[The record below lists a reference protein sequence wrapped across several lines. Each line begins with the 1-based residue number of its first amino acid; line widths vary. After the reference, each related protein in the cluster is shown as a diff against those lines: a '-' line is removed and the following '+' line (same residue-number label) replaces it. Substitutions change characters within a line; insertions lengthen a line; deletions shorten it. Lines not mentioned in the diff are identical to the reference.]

1 MGHKVY
7 MMMGGW
13 VMAMALMVQPAQ
25 AQEKPATL
33 EDRLHFMEEKVQ
45 SMEGLL
51 GISLSGFVD
60 VYYNYA
66 FEDPAQAPLAEL
78 PIRAFDAEA
87 NEFSLS
93 LAELVIHK
101 APSPAG
107 FRIDLN
113 YGPTADLT
121 HAFEPSGTPE
131 IQKHI
136 QQAFVTYV
144 APLGK
149 GLTIDAG
156 KFVTHMGLEVIESKD
171 NWNYS
176 RGLLFT
182 WAIPFYHAGIRASY
196 PVADGVTF
204 TLLGVNGWN
213 NVDEN
218 FDGKSL
224 GAQLI
229 VTAIPKVT
237 FVQNAIWG
245 SEAGANMQ
253 RHVYDTIII
262 LNATD
267 KLSFALNFDIGMD
280 DTPGITAG
288 DSSWYGLAGYGRL
301 AVTDTAAISVRG
313 EWFKDTDGFATG
325 FLLPVASAQ
334 TLAEVTVT
342 GEIKLGG
349 NLLTRL
355 EYRHDWS
362 NKGAG
367 PFFESDG
374 TPANQQD
381 TITLGAVYTF

>member
-1 MGHKVY
+1 MGRKVW
-7 MMMGGW
+7 MMIGGW
-13 VMAMALMVQPAQ
+13 LVALGTMVSPAQ
-25 AQEKPATL
+25 A
-33 EDRLHFMEEKVQ
+33 V
-45 SMEGLL
+45 SL
-51 GISLSGFVD
+51 GDSGIDISGFVD

-66 FEDPAQAPLAEL
+66 FEDPGQAALAEL

-93 LAELVIHK
+93 LAELVIQK
-101 APSPAG
+101 APAPVG
-107 FRIDLN
+107 FRVDLD
-113 YGPTADLT
+113 YGPTTDLV
-121 HAFEPSGTPE
+121 HVFEPGGGIE
-131 IQKHI
+131 VQKHI
-136 QQAFVTYV
+136 QQAYLTYV

-171 NWNYS
+171 NWNYT
-176 RGLLFT
+176 RGILFT
-182 WAIPFYHAGIRASY
+182 WAIPFYHAGVRVGY
-196 PVADGVTF
+196 PVADGVTV
-204 TLLGVNGWN
+204 TLLAVNGWN

-218 FDGKSL
+218 NFGKTF
-224 GAQLI
+224 GGQLI

-237 FVQNAIWG
+237 FIQNVISG
-245 SEAGANMQ
+245 PEVSG
-253 RHVYDTIII
+253 HVRRDVFDTVLI

-267 KLSFALNFDIGMD
+267 KVSLALNFDYGQD
-280 DTPGITAG
+280 DAAGFTAG
-288 DSSWYGLAGYGRL
+288 DSSWYGVAGYGRVAL
-301 AVTDTAAISVRG
+301 TDAAAVAVRG

-325 FLLPVASAQ
+325 FLLPIPGPQ

-349 NLLTRL
+349 GLLTRL

-367 PFFESDG
+367 PFIG
-374 TPANQQD
+374 KNGAPANNQD